1 MNSWYSALFFIAA
14 LAAVVGMLILI
25 DKSNRQTITQNIEA
39 SGGKVIEILKL
50 WGEGSRSEQAYEV
63 GYMTAHGERRKE
75 TCKVGNL
82 SSDVTWVSRRPPGS
96 GI

>member
-1 MNSWYSALFFIAA
+1 MNGWYSALLFIAA
-14 LAAVVGMLILI
+14 AAGAVGLLVLI
-25 DKSNRQTITQNIEA
+25 DRSNRQSITRNIEA

-50 WGEGSRSEQAYEV
+50 WGEGSRGEQAYEV
-63 GYMTAHGERRKE
+63 SYMTAHGERRKE

-96 GI
+96 DI